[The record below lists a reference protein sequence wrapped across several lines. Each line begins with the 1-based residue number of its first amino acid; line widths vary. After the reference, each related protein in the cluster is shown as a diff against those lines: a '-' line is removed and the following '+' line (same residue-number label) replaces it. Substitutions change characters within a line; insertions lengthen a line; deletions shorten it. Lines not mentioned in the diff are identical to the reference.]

1 MLKRAVQRLG
11 PWASAF
17 QPANRNPHREVPEH
31 LASWF
36 SSQVTNGGTNW
47 VFLGPPGVGKG
58 TYASRVA
65 SALRLPHI
73 STGDLVREEIAN
85 KTKLGAEMSSI
96 VSQGHLLPEDMI
108 LKLLRCRL
116 ARDEAIGEPGFILD
130 GFPRTLSQAEQLS
143 EIAEIQ
149 LAVNLSLR
157 EEVLIQ
163 KCVGRRKCGKC
174 GKNYNLATIS
184 LPEDGRWPAI
194 TMPPLPPP
202 PECMEYMQQRADDK
216 EEVVR
221 RRLEVYKSEAAPVEQ
236 FYANMGVLLGFE
248 ITAGIPETLP
258 VLLDVLK
265 PHMQGLEPVEAAA

>member
-1 MLKRAVQRLG
+1 MLKKAVQRLG

-17 QPANRNPHREVPEH
+17 QPAKPSHLQGVPEL
-31 LASWF
+31 LASWL
-36 SSQVTNGGTNW
+36 SSQVSNGSTNW

-73 STGDLVREEIAN
+73 STGDLVRDEIAS

-96 VSQGHLLPEDMI
+96 VSQGQLLPDDVI
-108 LKLLRCRL
+108 LQLLRRRL
-116 ARDEAIGEPGFILD
+116 ARGEAIGEPGFILD
-130 GFPRTLSQAEQLS
+130 GFPRTLSQAEQLTS
-143 EIAEIQ
+143 IAEIQ
-149 LAVNLSLR
+149 LALNLSLR

-174 GKNYNLATIS
+174 GKNYNLATIH
-184 LPEDGRWPAI
+184 LPAEGRWPEI
-194 TMPPLPPP
+194 VMPPLPPP
-202 PECMEYMQQRADDK
+202 PECLGYLQQRADDR

-221 RRLEVYKSEAAPVEQ
+221 KRLEVYEAEAAPVEK
-236 FYANMGVLLGFE
+236 FYTNMGVLLNFE

-265 PHMQGLEPVEAAA
+265 PHMQGLEPVEVAA